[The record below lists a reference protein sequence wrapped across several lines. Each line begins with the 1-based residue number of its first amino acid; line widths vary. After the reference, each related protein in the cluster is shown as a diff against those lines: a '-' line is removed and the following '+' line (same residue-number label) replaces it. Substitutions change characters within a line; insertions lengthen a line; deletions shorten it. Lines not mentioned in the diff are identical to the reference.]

1 MKIERKRNKSRMA
14 AGIGVLFFL
23 IFFSWYIWGQQEAN
37 PVVMLEPDEMQEDF
51 QFLIDKILVKHP
63 DPSRKMTKEVWD
75 KRIAEIKSE
84 LDSEK
89 STTDFYF
96 ILQEFV
102 AEMED
107 AHTGLVMLDDRK
119 RLPLLLDWT
128 EEGWTV
134 LESGYGV
141 EKGDLIVRL
150 GGMEVEEIVKDLGRF
165 VSAENPY
172 WKRFRANFLIK
183 DEYYLKKLSLVKN
196 NQVVVTV
203 ENIKGEKRKVRIP
216 LVKKDVADSQIIDAE
231 DNWYSSYKRFNDS
244 NTFGWSIDHENDIG
258 YYYLHACDDT
268 REYRKSVSLFFKKV
282 KRDGIGNIVIDL
294 RRNAGGNSAV
304 IDAFINRIHPSSI
317 NNYSNFTGNT
327 FMLISNHTFSSAN
340 MFASVIQ
347 DNNIG
352 ILVGEPTGNSPFAF
366 GEVISGVLPNSKINL
381 SLSTKEYILSKTYK
395 DAIYPDYLVP
405 KTRES
410 IISNKD
416 IQLEKVIEL
425 IKEK

>member
-1 MKIERKRNKSRMA
+1 MKIERKRNKSRMV
-14 AGIGVLFFL
+14 AGIGLLFFL

-51 QFLIDKILVKHP
+51 QFLIDEMLAKHP

-107 AHTGLVMLDDRK
+107 AHTGLVMLDERR

-134 LESGYGV
+134 LESGHGV
-141 EKGDLIVRL
+141 EKGDLIVSL
-150 GGMEVEEIVKDLGRF
+150 GGMEVEEIAKELGRY

-172 WKRFRANFLIK
+172 WKRFRTNFLIK
-183 DEYYLKKLSLVKN
+183 DEYFLKKLSLVKN

-203 ENIKGEKRKVRIP
+203 EKIQGEKRKVRVP
-216 LVKKDVADSQIIDAE
+216 LVKKEVADSQISDAE

-258 YYYLHACDDT
+258 YYYLHACNDT
-268 REYRKSVSLFFKKV
+268 REYRKSVSLFFKEV
-282 KRDGIGNIVIDL
+282 KKDGIGNIVIDL
-294 RRNAGGNSAV
+294 RQNAGGNSAV
-304 IDAFINRIHPSSI
+304 IDAFINRIQPSNK
-317 NNYSNFTGNT
+317 NNYTNFSGNT
-327 FMLISNHTFSSAN
+327 FVLISNNTFSSAN

-347 DNNIG
+347 ENNIG
-352 ILVGEPTGNSPFAF
+352 ILIGEPTGNSPFAF
-366 GEVISGVLPNSKINL
+366 GEVISGVLPNSKIYL

-416 IQLEKVIEL
+416 IQLKKVIEL

>member
-1 MKIERKRNKSRMA
+1 
-14 AGIGVLFFL
+14 
-23 IFFSWYIWGQQEAN
+23 
-37 PVVMLEPDEMQEDF
+37 MLEPDEMQEDF
-51 QFLIDKILVKHP
+51 QFLIDEMLVKHP

-107 AHTGLVMLDDRK
+107 AHTGLVMLDER
-119 RLPLLLDWT
+119 RRMPLLLDWT

-141 EKGDLIVRL
+141 EKGDLIVRI

-172 WKRFRANFLIK
+172 WKKFRANYFIK

-203 ENIKGEKRKVRIP
+203 ENIQGEKRKVRIP
-216 LVKKDVADSQIIDAE
+216 LVKKEVADSQMTDAE
-231 DNWYSSYKRFNDS
+231 DNWYSWYKRFNDS

-258 YYYLHACDDT
+258 YYYLHTCDDT
-268 REYRKSVSLFFKKV
+268 REYRKSVSLFFKEV

-294 RRNAGGNSAV
+294 RQNPGGDSAV
-304 IDAFINRIHPSSI
+304 IVAFINRIQPSSI

-327 FMLISNHTFSSAN
+327 YVLISNHTFSSAN

-347 DNNIG
+347 ENNIG

>member
-1 MKIERKRNKSRMA
+1 MKLERKQNKSRMA

-23 IFFSWYIWGQQEAN
+23 ICFSWYIWGQKEEN
-37 PVVMLEPDEMQEDF
+37 PVVMLKPEEMQEDF
-51 QFLIDKILVKHP
+51 QFLIDEILAKHP
-63 DPSRKMTKEVWD
+63 DPARNMTKEVWD
-75 KRIAEIKSE
+75 KRIAEIKNE

-89 STTDFYF
+89 STSDFYF

-150 GGMEVEEIVKDLGRF
+150 GGMEVDEIVKDLGKF

-183 DEYYLKKLSLVKN
+183 DEYYLKKLSLIKHN
-196 NQVVVTV
+196 HVVVTV
-203 ENIKGEKRKVRIP
+203 ENIQGKKRKVRIP
-216 LVKKDVADSQIIDAE
+216 LVNKDVADVQISDAE

-244 NTFGWSIDHENDIG
+244 NTFGWSLDHENDLG

-268 REYRKSVSLFFKKV
+268 REYRKSVSLFFKEV
-282 KRDGIGNIVIDL
+282 KRDGIENIVIDL
-294 RRNAGGNSAV
+294 RKNPGGDSAV
-304 IDAFINRIHPSSI
+304 IDAFINHIHSSKI
-317 NNYSNFTGNT
+317 NNFSNFTGNT
-327 FMLISNHTFSSAN
+327 FVLISNNTFSSAN

-352 ILVGEPTGNSPFAF
+352 ILVGEPTGNAPSSF
-366 GEVISGVLPNSKINL
+366 GEGYGTVLPNSQIKL
-381 SLSTKEYILSKTYK
+381 SLSTKEFILSTTYK
-395 DAIYPDYLVP
+395 EAIYPDYLVP

-410 IISNKD
+410 IVSNKD

-425 IKEK
+425 IKEN

>member
-1 MKIERKRNKSRMA
+1 MKIERNLNKSRIT
-14 AGIGVLFFL
+14 AGIGMLFFL
-23 IFFSWYIWGQQEAN
+23 IFMGWYLFSKEEVN
-37 PVVMLEPDEMQEDF
+37 PVVMLKPDEMQEDF
-51 QFLIDKILVKHP
+51 QFLIDEMLAKHP
-63 DPSRKMTKEVWD
+63 DPARKMTKEVWD

-107 AHTGLVMLDDRK
+107 AHTGLVMLDER
-119 RLPLLLDWT
+119 RILPLLLDWT

-134 LESGYGV
+134 LESGHGV
-141 EKGDLIVRL
+141 EKGDLIVSL
-150 GGMEVEEIVKDLGRF
+150 GGMEVEEIVEDLGRF

-172 WKRFRANFLIK
+172 WKKFRANFFIK

-196 NQVVVTV
+196 NIVVVTV
-203 ENIKGEKRKVRIP
+203 ENIQGEKRKVRIP
-216 LVKKDVADSQIIDAE
+216 LVKKAVADSQMTDAE
-231 DNWYSSYKRFNDS
+231 DNWYSWYKRFNDS

-268 REYRKSVSLFFKKV
+268 REYRKNVSLFFKEV

-294 RRNAGGNSAV
+294 RQNAGGNSAV
-304 IDAFINRIHPSSI
+304 IDAFINRIQPSSI
-317 NNYSNFTGNT
+317 NNYSSFTGNT
-327 FMLISNHTFSSAN
+327 YVLISNHTFSSAN

-347 DNNIG
+347 ENNIG
-352 ILVGEPTGNSPFAF
+352 ILIGEPTGNSPFAF
-366 GEVISGVLPNSKINL
+366 GEVVSGVLPNSKINL

-410 IISNKD
+410 IVLNKD

-425 IKEK
+425 IKGN

>member
-14 AGIGVLFFL
+14 TGIGVLFFL
-23 IFFSWYIWGQQEAN
+23 ILLSWFIWGQKEAN

-51 QFLIDKILVKHP
+51 QFLIDEMLAKHP

-107 AHTGLVMLDDRK
+107 AHTGLVMLDERR

-134 LESGYGV
+134 LESGHGV
-141 EKGDLIVRL
+141 EKGDLIVSL
-150 GGMEVEEIVKDLGRF
+150 GGMEVEEIVKELGRF

-183 DEYYLKKLSLVKN
+183 DEYFLKNLSLVKN

-203 ENIKGEKRKVRIP
+203 EKIQGEKRKVKIP
-216 LVKKDVADSQIIDAE
+216 LVKKELADSQISDAE
-231 DNWYSSYKRFNDS
+231 ENWYNSYKRFNDS

-268 REYRKSVSLFFKKV
+268 REYRKSVSLFFKEV
-282 KRDGIGNIVIDL
+282 KKEGIGNIVIDL
-294 RRNAGGNSAV
+294 RQNAGGNSAV
-304 IDAFINRIHPSSI
+304 IDAFINRIQPSNM
-317 NNYSNFTGNT
+317 NNYTNFSGNT
-327 FMLISNHTFSSAN
+327 FVLISNHTFSSAN

>member
-1 MKIERKRNKSRMA
+1 
-14 AGIGVLFFL
+14 
-23 IFFSWYIWGQQEAN
+23 
-37 PVVMLEPDEMQEDF
+37 
-51 QFLIDKILVKHP
+51 
-63 DPSRKMTKEVWD
+63 MTKEVWD
-75 KRIAEIKSE
+75 NRIDEIKNE

-89 STTDFYF
+89 SAADFYF
-96 ILQEFV
+96 ILQEFI

-141 EKGDLIVRL
+141 EKGDLIVSI
-150 GGMEVEEIVKDLGRF
+150 GGMEVEEIVKDLGGF
-165 VSAENPY
+165 ISAENPY
-172 WKRFRANFLIK
+172 WKKFRANFLIR
-183 DEYYLKKLSLVKN
+183 DEYYLKKLSLIKHN
-196 NQVVVTV
+196 HVVVTV
-203 ENIKGEKRKVRIP
+203 ENIQEKRRKVRIP
-216 LVKKDVADSQIIDAE
+216 LVKKAVADSQMTNAE
-231 DNWYSSYKRFNDS
+231 DSWYSWYKRYNDS
-244 NTFGWSIDHENDIG
+244 NTFGWSLDHENNIG
-258 YYYLHACDDT
+258 YYYLHACNDT
-268 REYRKSVSLFFKKV
+268 REYRKSVSNFFKEV

-294 RRNAGGNSAV
+294 RQNAGGNSAV
-304 IDAFINRIHPSSI
+304 IDAFINRIQPSSI

-327 FMLISNHTFSSAN
+327 FVLISNNTFSSAN

-347 DNNIG
+347 ENNIG
-352 ILVGEPTGNSPFAF
+352 ILIGEPTGNSPFAF
-366 GEVISGVLPNSKINL
+366 GEVISGVLSNSQINL
-381 SLSTKEYILSKTYK
+381 SLSTKEYILSKTFK

>member
-1 MKIERKRNKSRMA
+1 MKIESILNKSRIS
-14 AGIGVLFFL
+14 AGIGILFFL
-23 IFFSWYIWGQQEAN
+23 IILSWYIWGQKEVN
-37 PVVMLEPDEMQEDF
+37 PAVMLKPDEMQEDF
-51 QFLIDKILVKHP
+51 QFLIDRILARHP
-63 DPSRKMTKEVWD
+63 DPARNMTKEVWN
-75 KRIAEIKSE
+75 KRIDEIKNE

-89 STTDFYF
+89 SAADFYF
-96 ILQEFV
+96 ILQEFI

-141 EKGDLIVRL
+141 EKGDLIVSL
-150 GGMEVEEIVKDLGRF
+150 GGMEVEEIVKDLGGF
-165 VSAENPY
+165 ISAENPY
-172 WKRFRANFLIK
+172 WKKFRANFLIR
-183 DEYYLKKLSLVKN
+183 DEYYLKKLSLIKHN
-196 NQVVVTV
+196 HVVVTV
-203 ENIKGEKRKVRIP
+203 ENIQGKRRKVRIP
-216 LVKKDVADSQIIDAE
+216 LVKKDVADSQMTNAE
-231 DNWYSSYKRFNDS
+231 DSWYSWYKRYNDS
-244 NTFGWSIDHENDIG
+244 NTFGWSLDHENNIG
-258 YYYLHACDDT
+258 YYYLHACIDT
-268 REYRKSVSLFFKKV
+268 REYRKSVSNFFKEV

-294 RRNAGGNSAV
+294 RQNAGGNSAV
-304 IDAFINRIHPSSI
+304 IDAFINRIQPSSI

-327 FMLISNHTFSSAN
+327 FVLISNNTFSSAN

-347 DNNIG
+347 ENNIG
-352 ILVGEPTGNSPFAF
+352 ILIGEPTGNSPFAF
-366 GEVISGVLPNSKINL
+366 GEVISGVLSNSQINL

-395 DAIYPDYLVP
+395 DAIYPDYLVQ